1 MKVTGCVLG
10 RLSRKAW
17 PRALNRFEPGMVGFW
32 IGMLSHYSTSHSPI
46 YTDGFFVLLLMHI
59 LSDSFQ
65 LMHTSNLKQITSY
78 HLVFNDFMIAFLET
92 DLFKYYL
99 KLIHYMARDWTIA
112 IFQTYI
118 FFIIKWKV
126 KRSKLVLYSQI
137 FF

>member
-1 MKVTGCVLG
+1 
-10 RLSRKAW
+10 
-17 PRALNRFEPGMVGFW
+17 
-32 IGMLSHYSTSHSPI
+32 MLSHYSTSHSPI

-78 HLVFNDFMIAFLET
+78 HLVFNDFMIAFMET

-99 KLIHYMARDWTIA
+99 NLIHYMARDWTIA

-118 FFIIKWKV
+118 FFIIK
-126 KRSKLVLYSQI
+126 
-137 FF
+137 